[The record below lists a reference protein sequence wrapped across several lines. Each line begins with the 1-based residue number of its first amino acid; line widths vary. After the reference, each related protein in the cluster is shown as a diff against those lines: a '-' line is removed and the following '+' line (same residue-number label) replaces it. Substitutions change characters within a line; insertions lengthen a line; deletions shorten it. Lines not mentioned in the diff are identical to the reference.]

1 MRNIIK
7 RVLTLFVVVG
17 LLCSIQVG
25 LTVNSH
31 SAKTVTE
38 SEETEIVELSSGNKS
53 YAEYRAENSDFEY
66 ANEDIVLDGGNYITQ
81 ENSEV
86 EIVADYHSN
95 MFYRERR
102 K

>member
-1 MRNIIK
+1 MSYIIK

-38 SEETEIVELSSGNKS
+38 SEETEIVELSSVNKS

-86 EIVADYHSN
+86 ETVEPERHKT
-95 MFYRERR
+95 YR
-102 K
+102 KQKIK